1 MTRLQSLNHQRILCT
16 AEAESHPG
24 RNQIWSSLIAA
35 SIPGD
40 SSIDESP
47 DTEDQT
53 FLSPTKAGGLNV
65 EGSGGIPLLPLL
77 PILPI
82 RQTYLEGRILLLMTV
97 LHGVATILRFA
108 ARADAFRRV
117 DPKKILWLITR
128 EGSDLLALK

>member
-77 PILPI
+77 PILPL

-97 LHGVATILRFA
+97 LHGVATSFCCPA
-108 ARADAFRRV
+108 VAFVEKCVYSHGSRRRSTKR
-117 DPKKILWLITR
+117 PSQCPTLT
-128 EGSDLLALK
+128 